1 MGAGK
6 MRGAIKCFAA
16 GFLLLATLSSSPQ
29 AFAQE
34 TTIKISLLDMTS
46 MGGHMMG
53 GGYGYGRGMMG
64 RGSRGPGMM
73 GPDNYGMHGRGG
85 YGPGFGMMG
94 HGMMFIRSDHDTVKA
109 GKIQF
114 DVTNLS
120 KSELHEMA
128 VIAVDSPDATLP
140 YDYNTW
146 RVIEKDVKMI
156 GETGEM
162 KPDTTKKLELNL
174 AAGSYLLICN
184 LPGHYAAGMVV
195 PLTVTK

>member
-1 MGAGK
+1 MQNAAKYLSAG
-6 MRGAIKCFAA
+6 
-16 GFLLLATLSSSPQ
+16 LLVLVALTFPLQ
-29 AFAQE
+29 AFAQD
-34 TTIKISLLDMTS
+34 TTIKVSLLDMTS

-53 GGYGYGRGMMG
+53 SGYGHGRGMMG
-64 RGSRGPGMM
+64 RGGPGPGMM
-73 GPDNYGMHGRGG
+73 GPDNYGMRGRGG

-94 HGMMFIRSDHDTVKA
+94 HGMMFIRTDHESVKA

-114 DVTNLS
+114 DVANLS

-128 VIAVDSPDATLP
+128 VIAVDSLDATLP

-146 RVIEKDVKMI
+146 RVIEKEVKMV

-162 KPDTTKKLELNL
+162 APDATKKVEFTL

-184 LPGHYAAGMVV
+184 LPGHYAAGMFV

>member
-1 MGAGK
+1 MRHAVKYLSAGLLVW
-6 MRGAIKCFAA
+6 AA
-16 GFLLLATLSSSPQ
+16 LVFPSQ
-29 AFAQE
+29 AFAQN
-34 TTIKISLLDMTS
+34 TTIKVSLLDMTS

-64 RGSRGPGMM
+64 RGGPGPGMM
-73 GPDNYGMHGRGG
+73 GPDNYGMRGRGG

-94 HGMMFIRSDHDTVKA
+94 HGMMFMRTDHETVTA
-109 GKIQF
+109 GTIQF

-120 KSELHEMA
+120 KTELHEMA
-128 VIAVDSPDATLP
+128 VIAVDSLDATLP

-146 RVIEKDVKMI
+146 RVIEKEVKMA

-162 KPDTTKKLELNL
+162 KPDTTKKLELTL
-174 AAGSYLLICN
+174 APGSYLLICN
-184 LPGHYAAGMVV
+184 LPGPYAAGMVV

>member
-1 MGAGK
+1 MHNAAKYLSAGLLVL
-6 MRGAIKCFAA
+6 AA
-16 GFLLLATLSSSPQ
+16 LASPPQ
-29 AFAQE
+29 AFAQN
-34 TTIKISLLDMTS
+34 TTIKVSLLDMTS
-46 MGGHMMG
+46 MGGHMMDG

-64 RGSRGPGMM
+64 RGGPGPGMM
-73 GPDNYGMHGRGG
+73 GPDNYGMRGRGG

-94 HGMMFIRSDHDTVKA
+94 HGMVFIRTDHETVKA

-146 RVIEKDVKMI
+146 RVIEKEVKMV

-162 KPDTTKKLELNL
+162 KPDATKKLELTL
-174 AAGSYLLICN
+174 APGSYLLICN